1 MSRKSEIK
9 VYLPIKM
16 IGELESRKRAG
27 ERSKFIETAIRN
39 RLNKF
44 EDLTLKDVT
53 TKALVAELYNREIN
67 SALSAILALALEG
80 KL

>member
-1 MSRKSEIK
+1 MSQKSEIK

-16 IGELESRKRAG
+16 IGELESRKRNG

-44 EDLTLKDVT
+44 EELTLKDVS
-53 TKALVAELYNREIN
+53 TKVLVVELYNRTT
-67 SALSAILALALEG
+67 SAALSAILQLEMEAF
-80 KL
+80 